1 MVFRNTNDFIDP
13 PLPKHFVSAHGT
25 SHHAWAPGKGVRKGG
40 LGVKPPHEL
49 DILQYL
55 YYLRKGN

>member
-1 MVFRNTNDFIDP
+1 MTSLILPYLNISYPHMGP
-13 PLPKHFVSAHGT
+13 PT
-25 SHHAWAPGKGVRKGG
+25 TPGPQARAYARGG